1 MADITYRFAE
11 MESAAVEVDG
21 YVDQYKQAAQTLI
34 ESLNSITSK
43 WEGESKDK
51 FISLVNGAVQE
62 YIVDSIPQI
71 VSVIAAEIR
80 QSSENMSQ
88 TDASLAE
95 NIPQTLG

>member
-51 FISLVNGAVQE
+51 FTSLVNGAVQE

-88 TDASLAE
+88 VCDS
-95 NIPQTLG
+95 GRW